1 VCEKLEGIMAVKSL
15 LKGFKRP
22 SKIIFEHDELQ
33 KQYGRFIAEPFE
45 KGYGLTVGNSLRR
58 VLLSS
63 IEGTAIT
70 AIKIEGVPHEFFTIE
85 GIYEDVTR
93 IILNLKK
100 MRMKYHGELPKVLH
114 VVKEGPGELTAAD
127 FNIDA
132 DVEIMN
138 PELKIATLNE
148 EGKIDLEVQVEKGRG
163 YVPAEL
169 NKSNT
174 ETIGVIPIDAIFSP
188 VKKVN
193 VKVEDTRVGQRT
205 DYDKLTLEIWT
216 DGSISPDDALAQ
228 AAKIIKDHMTI
239 FINFEEEVE
248 EEAEVV
254 DESLEKIK
262 SILSKSIDELE
273 LSVRS
278 YNTLKS
284 LDINDLESLVR
295 KTEEELRK
303 SKHFSEQTLKEAR
316 GKLESLHLSL
326 GLKE

>member
-1 VCEKLEGIMAVKSL
+1 MAPKNL

-22 SKIIFEHDELQ
+22 SKIIFEHDELH
-33 KQYGRFIAEPFE
+33 KDYGRFIAEPFE
-45 KGYGLTVGNSLRR
+45 KGYGLTVGNCLRR

-63 IEGTAIT
+63 IEGAAIT
-70 AIKIEGVPHEFFTIE
+70 AIKIEGVPHEFYSID
-85 GIYEDVTR
+85 GIFEDVTR

-100 MRMKYHGELPKVLH
+100 LRMKYHGDLPKVLH
-114 VVKEGPGELTAAD
+114 VVKEKAGELTAAD
-127 FNIDA
+127 FNIDP

-138 PELKIATLNE
+138 PDLKIATLNE
-148 EGKIDLEVQVEKGRG
+148 KGKIDIEVQIEKGRG
-163 YVPAEL
+163 YIPAEL

-174 ETIGVIPIDAIFSP
+174 ESIGVIPIDAIFTP
-188 VKKVN
+188 IKKVN

-205 DYDKLTLEIWT
+205 DYDKLILEIWT
-216 DGSISPDDALAQ
+216 DGSITPDDALAQ

-239 FINFEEEVE
+239 FINFEEEIE

-254 DESLEKIK
+254 DEGLEKMK
-262 SILSKSIDELE
+262 NILSKSIDELE
-273 LSVRS
+273 LSVRT

-295 KTEEELRK
+295 KTEDELRK
-303 SKHFSEQTLKEAR
+303 SKHFSEQVLKEIK
-316 GKLESLHLSL
+316 GKLETLHLSL

>member
-1 VCEKLEGIMAVKSL
+1 MAPKNL

-22 SKIIFEHDELQ
+22 SKIVFEHDELQ
-33 KQYGRFIAEPFE
+33 KDYGRFIAEPFE

-63 IEGTAIT
+63 IEGSAIT
-70 AIKIEGVPHEFFTIE
+70 AIKIEGVPHEFHAID
-85 GIYEDVTR
+85 GVYEDVTK

-100 MRMKYHGELPKVLH
+100 LRLQYHGELPKVVH
-114 VVKEGPGELTAAD
+114 VVKQGPGELTGAD
-127 FNIDA
+127 FNVDSDI
-132 DVEIMN
+132 EIMSQD
-138 PELKIATLNE
+138 LKIATLNDKA
-148 EGKIDLEVQVEKGRG
+148 KIDLEIQVEKGRG

-169 NKSNT
+169 NKGNT
-174 ETIGVIPIDAIFSP
+174 ETIGVIPIDAIFTP

-205 DYDKLTLEIWT
+205 DYDKLIIEVWT
-216 DGSISPDDALAQ
+216 DGSVSPEDALAQ

-239 FINFEEEVE
+239 FINFEEEIE

-254 DESLEKIK
+254 DESVERIK
-262 SILSKSIDELE
+262 NVLAKSIDELE
-273 LSVRS
+273 LSVRA

-295 KTEEELRK
+295 KTEEELKK
-303 SKHFSEQTLKEAR
+303 SKHYSDQILKEIKGRLDAN
-316 GKLESLHLSL
+316 HLSL

>member
-1 VCEKLEGIMAVKSL
+1 MAPKNL

-22 SKIIFEHDELQ
+22 SKIVFEHDELQ
-33 KQYGRFIAEPFE
+33 KDYGRFIAEPFE

-63 IEGTAIT
+63 IEGSAIT
-70 AIKIEGVPHEFFTIE
+70 AIKIEGVPHEFHAID
-85 GIYEDVTR
+85 GVYEDVTK

-100 MRMKYHGELPKVLH
+100 LRLKYHGELPKVIH
-114 VVKEGPGELTAAD
+114 VVKQGPGELTGAD
-127 FNIDA
+127 F
-132 DVEIMN
+132 DVDSDIEIMSRD
-138 PELKIATLNE
+138 LKIATLNDKA
-148 EGKIDLEVQVEKGRG
+148 KIDLEIQVEKGRG

-169 NKSNT
+169 NKGNT
-174 ETIGVIPIDAIFSP
+174 ETIGVIPIDAIFTP

-205 DYDKLTLEIWT
+205 DYDKLIIEVWT
-216 DGSISPDDALAQ
+216 DGSVSPEDALAQ

-239 FINFEEEVE
+239 FINFEEEIE

-254 DESLEKIK
+254 DEGAERIK
-262 SILSKSIDELE
+262 NVLAKSIDELE
-273 LSVRS
+273 LSVRA

-284 LDINDLESLVR
+284 LDINDLESLVK
-295 KTEEELRK
+295 KTEEELKK
-303 SKHFSEQTLKEAR
+303 SKHYSDQILKEIKGRLDAN
-316 GKLESLHLSL
+316 HLSL